1 MDAEGEKN
9 DAGRSGTV
17 GAVDPGVG
25 RALEGEAVIGSDVAV
40 LVAAVVMEVAGNDE
54 PAIGCVRPATTAP
67 PFLSQ
72 GFGGET
78 IVANDQSSSCP
89 IS

>member
-1 MDAEGEKN
+1 MKN

-17 GAVDPGVG
+17 GKLDPDVG
-25 RALEGEAVIGSDVAV
+25 RVLEGEAEIGSDVAV
-40 LVAAVVMEVAGNDE
+40 LGAAVVVAVAGNDE
-54 PAIGCVRPATTAP
+54 PSVGCVKPATSVP

-78 IVANDQSSSCP
+78 IVGDRSSCLV
-89 IS
+89 S